1 MVWLMW
7 RAPVHRVG
15 HETFVALRARREAH
29 RVVRELLHPPLDPYQ
44 FYCARCGRPLDSR
57 DLDSD
62 ELIRC
67 VACGART
74 PVPPRAAP
82 ELRRRWLRRWGRRPR
97 SLLRDA
103 VIVVYLVIALVL
115 VFAAL

>member
-29 RVVRELLHPPLDPYQ
+29 RVVRERLHPPLDPYQ
-44 FYCARCGRPLDSR
+44 FYCRHCGRPLDSR
-57 DLDSD
+57 DLDFD
-62 ELIRC
+62 ELIC
-67 VACGART
+67 CGPCGVRT
-74 PVPPRAAP
+74 PVPPAAAA
-82 ELRRRWLRRWGRRPR
+82 ELRRRRVRRWGRKPR

-103 VIVVYLVIALVL
+103 VI
-115 VFAAL
+115 